1 MLNRPRRLLRLRRN
15 RGAQAPPLESQALL
29 LQVPSGDKS
38 ETSRLLGTSPLFA
51 SVGYYLTQ

>member
-29 LQVPSGDKS
+29 LQVPSGDKAQ
-38 ETSRLLGTSPLFA
+38 TSLRGGTSPFFA
-51 SVGYYLTQ
+51 SVGCYLTQ